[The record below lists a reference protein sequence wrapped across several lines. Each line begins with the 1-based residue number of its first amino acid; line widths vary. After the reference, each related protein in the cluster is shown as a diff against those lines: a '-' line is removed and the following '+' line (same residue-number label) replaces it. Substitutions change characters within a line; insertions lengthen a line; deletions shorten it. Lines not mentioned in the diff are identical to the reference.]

1 MSEDKSKKNA
11 PATAAPAANADC
23 YGGAEDAPKGFEE
36 GGTPEVDGWWNAE
49 VGLVFTGQI
58 VGHFTIDDK
67 QKTRDVVTV
76 RLSKPT
82 LAMVDKQKVRLEV
95 GQVLGV
101 SLSYR
106 LLPLLDYVEHK
117 GMVWARAES
126 KKDIGRGQSMWLYK
140 LAFKGQ
146 KGAPPAQRSAA
157 SDDNLPF

>member
-1 MSEDKSKKNA
+1 MSEDKKKTTNA
-11 PATAAPAANADC
+11 NPAPAANADC
-23 YGGAEDAPKGFEE
+23 YGGGDDVPKGFEE

-49 VGLVFTGQI
+49 AGLVFTGQV
-58 VGHFTIDDK
+58 VGHFTIEDK

-157 SDDNLPF
+157 SDDALPF